1 MNNGKITGHL
11 IDTLHYKDGTERVID
26 HGYNTITNGLHELL
40 AALIAGTANSSDV
53 LTFVV
58 GDSQTAPSAADT
70 GVGNVIVSKAATPE
84 IVEGNIHNKV
94 RVSCTIDADE
104 GNGTGGGN
112 VTWYCCGVKKGDVL
126 INRKLATLE
135 KNSSFSVTRT
145 FEFIF

>member
-11 IDTLHYKDGTERVID
+11 VDTLHYKDGTEKVID

-40 AALIAGTANSSDV
+40 AALIAGTAQSSDT

-58 GDSQTAPSAADT
+58 GNSQTAPSAADT
-70 GVGNVIVSKAATPE
+70 GVGDVIVSKAATPE
-84 IVEGNIHNKV
+84 IDGENHNKV
-94 RVSCTIDADE
+94 KVSCTINADE
-104 GNGTGGGN
+104 GNGNNGGTC
-112 VTWYCCGVKKGDVL
+112 TWYCCGIKKGSVL

>member
-11 IDTLHYKDGTERVID
+11 VDTLHYKDGTEKVID
-26 HGYNTITNGLHELL
+26 HGYNTITNGLHQLL
-40 AALIAGTANSSDV
+40 ARLMAGTADSDDA

-58 GDSQTAPSAADT
+58 GNSETTPSAGDT
-70 GVGNVIVSKAATPE
+70 DVGDVIVSKAATAS
-84 IVEGNIHNKV
+84 INEGTPHKV
-94 RVSCTIDADE
+94 KVSCTIGADE
-104 GNGTGGGN
+104 GNGDNGGN
-112 VTWYCCGVKKGDVL
+112 RTWHCCGVKKGSVL